1 MLGQKIIRLEK
12 QRRDYFS
19 KLISDKRFLLLVFA
33 VIFLMGLPI
42 LYAVFQV
49 LSSPIFFALIIL
61 TVIFVVFGIY
71 IGSSSRI
78 IFFDNERIELRFSI
92 FTQSSLWKSIS
103 SIDINIDTL
112 TRKEQIQLNQ
122 TEGKKSWAMLNLD
135 YTSDSW
141 TNAKQL
147 VIQYAKGH
155 KIKVRDQ
162 L

>member
-1 MLGQKIIRLEK
+1 VLGQKIIRLEK